1 MILLERI
8 RPTFHNHRRLEQ
20 PGFTAGR
27 STTEH
32 IFAIRQIIEKSK
44 EYNRSTYIAF
54 IDFKAAFDSVSL
66 DSLWKILQIYG
77 VPQELSGLVRQL
89 YTDTRSAVRLT
100 SSVSEEFTI
109 ETGVKQGCVIA
120 PYLFNCLI
128 DHLMRRLLNR
138 CSVGIQLGDYQLTD
152 LDYAD
157 DIAIIAPSACVLQ
170 EALMILQE
178 EANLVGMQISWP
190 ETKLMAITPN
200 PTSHLPLKIC
210 NTEVLFVD
218 SFTYL
223 GSLITN
229 DGSSSRD
236 ITSRIAKAA
245 SAVYRLSNPLF
256 HKHRISI
263 QTKINMY
270 RALVVSVLLYG
281 SEAWATTLADRRRL
295 DVFDMHCQRRLL
307 RVFLQQHISN
317 HSIRERTKQPT
328 ASSLLRQRR
337 LRWFGHLHRMPSSL
351 PARRVYDFNPNIH
364 GCKRPRGR
372 PKTRWADS
380 LQHDR
385 NSAGLDTTNAAQMVF
400 HRPQWKAF
408 VSGLPTLE
416 PEQGS

>member
-1 MILLERI
+1 MERI

-20 PGFTAGR
+20 AGFNAGR
-27 STTEH
+27 STTEQF
-32 IFAIRQIIEKSK
+32 FAIRQIIEKSK

-54 IDFKAAFDSVSL
+54 IDFKAAFDSVSR
-66 DSLWKILQIYG
+66 DSLWRILQFYG
-77 VPQELSGLVRQL
+77 VPQELSVLVGQL
-89 YTDTRSAVRLT
+89 FC
-100 SSVSEEFTI
+100 SSLSKEFTI
-109 ETGVKQGCVIA
+109 ETGVNQGCVIA
-120 PYLFNCLI
+120 PELRTQNSLFRSVQPGDSTLRLIGPDLFNCVI
-128 DHLMRRLLNR
+128 DHLMRRLLSR
-138 CSVGIQLGDYQLTD
+138 CCLGIQLGDYQLTD

-157 DIAIIAPSACVLQ
+157 AIAIIAPSECVLQ

-178 EANLVGMQISWP
+178 EANLVGMQISWLK
-190 ETKLMAITPN
+190 TKLMAITPN

-223 GSLITN
+223 GALITN

-236 ITSRIAKAA
+236 IASRIAKAA
-245 SAVYRLSNPLF
+245 SAMYRLSNPLF
-256 HKHRISI
+256 RKHRISI
-263 QTKINMY
+263 HAKINMY

-295 DVFDMHCQRRLL
+295 DVFDMPCQRRLP
-307 RVFLQQHISN
+307 RVFWQQHISN
-317 HSIRERTKQPT
+317 HSIRECTKQPT

-364 GCKRPRGR
+364 GWKRHRGR

-380 LQHDR
+380 IKHDL
-385 NSAGLDTTNAAQMVF
+385 NSAGLDTTNGNAAQMVF
-400 HRPQWKAF
+400 DRP
-408 VSGLPTLE
+408 V
-416 PEQGS
+416 